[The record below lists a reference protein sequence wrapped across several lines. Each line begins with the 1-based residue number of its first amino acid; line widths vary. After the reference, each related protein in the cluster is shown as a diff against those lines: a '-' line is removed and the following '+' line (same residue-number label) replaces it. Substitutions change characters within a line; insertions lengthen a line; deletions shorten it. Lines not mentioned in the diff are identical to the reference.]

1 MESEGTPGKPASAL
15 LTQPEFDAWL
25 QNLSETFELLGPVR
39 RPGRGR
45 FSATDIVRYAPFRR
59 SEEIVWERKSDFS
72 PKEAV
77 FPACET
83 MLEFSGNETRL
94 PAPPF
99 DRPALI
105 FLRACDIHGIDRLD
119 AIFLVNGPYSD
130 PYYLRRRE
138 RIRFVLMECL
148 KPFENCFCKAMG
160 TNRTDAWHAAAR
172 REPDGSFSLAIRPD
186 DLRAALPGTGQTTEY
201 EPRGVENDAVP
212 VRLPDPD
219 RLELAIRE
227 QDFFHHEIW
236 NPYHARCIACGRC
249 NMSCVTCSCFAVQDV
264 AFSQNEGIG
273 ERRRVWTGCHLDRF
287 ADMAGGHKLR
297 EKHGDRMRFRTM
309 HKIHDFK
316 RRLGRPMCVGCGRC
330 DDQCPMYI
338 SFSTCIN
345 RVTDA
350 LSQGA
355 KA

>member
-1 MESEGTPGKPASAL
+1 MEAGARDGKAFSVQLSPA
-15 LTQPEFDAWL
+15 EFDAWL
-25 QNLSETFELLGPVR
+25 ENISRTHELIGPVR

-45 FSATDIVRYAPFRR
+45 FSGTDIIRYRTFRKAD
-59 SEEIVWERKSDFS
+59 EIVWNRKSDVS

-77 FPACET
+77 FPPSET
-83 MLEFSGNETRL
+83 MLEFSGDETRL
-94 PAPPF
+94 PSPPF
-99 DRPALI
+99 DRPALV

-119 AIFLVNGPYSD
+119 AIFLVNGPHAD

-138 RIRFVLMECL
+138 RVRFVLMECL

-160 TNRTDAWHAAAR
+160 TNRADAWHAAAR
-172 REPDGSFSLAIRPD
+172 PEADGSLTFAVRPD
-186 DLRAALPGTGQTTEY
+186 DLRAALPGSARPTEY
-201 EPRGVENDAVP
+201 EPRGVENDAVS

-219 RLELAIRE
+219 RLETAIRE
-227 QDFFHHEIW
+227 RDFFHHDLW
-236 NPYHARCIACGRC
+236 NQYHTRCIACGRC
-249 NMSCVTCSCFAVQDV
+249 NTSCVTCSCFAVQDV
-264 AFSQNEGIG
+264 AFSEDERLG

-287 ADMAGGHKLR
+287 ADMAGGHRLR
-297 EKHGDRMRFRTM
+297 EKYGDRMRFRVM

-330 DDQCPMYI
+330 DDQCPQYI

-350 LSQGA
+350 VSQEPRP
-355 KA
+355 

>member
-1 MESEGTPGKPASAL
+1 MESGTGAGKPFSASLSSA
-15 LTQPEFDAWL
+15 EFDVWL
-25 QNLSETFELLGPVR
+25 DKLSASHELLGPVR

-45 FSATDIVRYAPFRR
+45 FSGTDIIRYGTIRKADD
-59 SEEIVWERKSDFS
+59 IVWNRKSDTS

-77 FPACET
+77 FPPSET
-83 MLEFSGNETRL
+83 MLEFSGDEMRL
-94 PAPPF
+94 PSPPF
-99 DRPALI
+99 DRPALV

-119 AIFLVNGPYSD
+119 AIFLVNGPHAD

-138 RIRFVLMECL
+138 RVRFVLLECL

-172 REPDGSFSLAIRPD
+172 LEADGSFTLAVRPD
-186 DLRAALPGTGQTTEY
+186 DLRTAIPGSARPMEY
-201 EPRGVENDAVP
+201 EPRGVENDAVA
-212 VRLPDPD
+212 VRLPDPE
-219 RLELAIRE
+219 RLEKAVRE
-227 QDFFHHEIW
+227 RDFFHHELW
-236 NPYHARCIACGRC
+236 NQYHTRCIACGRC
-249 NMSCVTCSCFAVQDV
+249 NTNCVTCSCFAVQDV
-264 AFSQNEGIG
+264 AFSEDERLG

-287 ADMAGGHKLR
+287 ADMAGGHRLR
-297 EKHGDRMRFRTM
+297 EKYGDRMRFRVM

-330 DDQCPMYI
+330 DDQCPQYI

-350 LSQGA
+350 VSQEPQS
-355 KA
+355 